1 MFELRTLI
9 KTAMMTKNKKMLKDA
24 NEEIAKFLGGSN
36 VASPTDDADAD
47 SDDDDDDDDE
57 FPPTI
62 PRAGV

>member
-1 MFELRTLI
+1 
-9 KTAMMTKNKKMLKDA
+9 MMMKNKKMLKDA
-24 NEEIAKFLGGSN
+24 NEEMAKFLGGSN

-47 SDDDDDDDDE
+47 ADADSDDDDDDDE